1 MIIRQKKK
9 ECNKTYQLIIKCVEE
24 KRTYVLDF
32 VFFGYIIDTGN
43 TKNKKGLEI
52 YGENIFV
59 HRFEV
64 LLCFRGVR

>member
-1 MIIRQKKK
+1 MRR
-9 ECNKTYQLIIKCVEE
+9 E